1 MKKWQRILCVT
12 GTVLAASSLAA
23 CGSKS
28 ASKDGDVK
36 LLMYQV
42 GDKPDNFD
50 ELMTIANKR
59 IKEKQ
64 VQRLTFNTLVGVT
77 GTIR

>member
-1 MKKWQRILCVT
+1 MKKWQKILCVT

-28 ASKDGDVK
+28 ASKNGDVK

-50 ELMTIANKR
+50 ELMKIANKR

-64 VQRLTFNTLVGVT
+64 VRLLICNTSVGVT
-77 GTIR
+77 GAKR

>member
-1 MKKWQRILCVT
+1 MKKWQKIVCVT

-23 CGSKS
+23 CESKS
-28 ASKDGDVK
+28 ASKDSDVK

-59 IKEKQ
+59 IKEKT
-64 VQRLTFNTLVGVT
+64 VQRLTFNTSVGGT
-77 GTIR
+77 GMIK

>member
-1 MKKWQRILCVT
+1 MKKWQKIVCVT

-23 CGSKS
+23 CESKS
-28 ASKDGDVK
+28 ASKDSDVK

-42 GDKPDNFD
+42 GDKPYNFD

-59 IKEKQ
+59 IKEK
-64 VQRLTFNTLVGVT
+64 T
-77 GTIR
+77 GATVDLQYIGWGTGMIK

>member
-1 MKKWQRILCVT
+1 MKKWQTILSVT
-12 GTVLAASSLAA
+12 GAVLAASSLTA

-28 ASKDGDVK
+28 ASKDGEVK

-64 VQRLTFNTLVGVT
+64 GQPLICNTLAGVI
-77 GTIR
+77 GTTR